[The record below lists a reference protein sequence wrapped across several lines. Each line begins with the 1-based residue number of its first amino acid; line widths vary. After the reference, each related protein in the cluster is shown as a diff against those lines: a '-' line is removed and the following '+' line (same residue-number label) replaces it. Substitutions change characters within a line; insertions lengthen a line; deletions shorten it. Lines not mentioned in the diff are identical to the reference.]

1 MGILCLRILGVS
13 NGRMATE
20 NPDARKSLRSEAVH
34 SAWDKHRASRKLV
47 FVGGGEKG
55 YQNGD
60 EAALGFRSAPLGLCT
75 VPGSSD
81 ADRIESKRSTSIP
94 AMGILCLRILGVS
107 NGRMATE
114 NPDARQSLRSEAVH
128 SAWDKHRASRKLA
141 FA

>member
-1 MGILCLRILGVS
+1 
-13 NGRMATE
+13 MAPET
-20 NPDARKSLRSEAVH
+20 DARENRQVTWCQSHQFRLICQH
-34 SAWDKHRASRKLV
+34 SAKSAEQLV
-47 FVGGGEKG
+47 A
-55 YQNGD
+55 NG
-60 EAALGFRSAPLGLCT
+60 APLGLCT

-81 ADRIESKRSTSIP
+81 ADRIESKRSASIQ
-94 AMGILCLRILGVS
+94 AMGLCLRILGVS